1 LTSDSAYAI
10 IQTMKDK
17 NPLENLQNVLFADL
31 LKICKKYFGK
41 PRIRGSHYIFKTPWK
56 GDPRIN
62 LQKVDKMAKYYQV
75 RDVKKAIEKMEA
87 KKNEE

>member
-1 LTSDSAYAI
+1 MQD
-10 IQTMKDK
+10 KDR
-17 NPLENLQNVLFADL
+17 LENIQNVSSADL
-31 LKICKKYFGK
+31 LKICKKHFGK

-62 LQKVDKMAKYYQV
+62 LQKGHKMAKSHQA

>member
-1 LTSDSAYAI
+1 MTSDSIYAI
-10 IQTMKDK
+10 IKTMKDRGD
-17 NPLENLQNVLFADL
+17 LENPRNVLFADL
-31 LKICKKYFGK
+31 LKICKKYFGN

-62 LQKVDKMAKYYQV
+62 LQKVDKMAKFYQV